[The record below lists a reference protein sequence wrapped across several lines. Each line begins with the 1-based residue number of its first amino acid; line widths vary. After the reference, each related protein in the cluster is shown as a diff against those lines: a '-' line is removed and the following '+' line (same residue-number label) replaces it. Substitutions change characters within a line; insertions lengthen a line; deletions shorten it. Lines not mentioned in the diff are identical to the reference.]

1 MGCFYN
7 LKVDTLLMPL
17 ENSIKLFVI
26 TLSYDDALR
35 IFNEGF
41 CHNSQLM
48 MMLKVYSAKVS
59 VITLDSDAAHLV
71 TGKRVRVE
79 LWSLSLDYHN
89 TYPKKSWT

>member
-7 LKVDTLLMPL
+7 LKVDTLLMPS

-41 CHNSQLM
+41 CDNSA
-48 MMLKVYSAKVS
+48 Y
-59 VITLDSDAAHLV
+59 DDA
-71 TGKRVRVE
+71 
-79 LWSLSLDYHN
+79 LSIF
-89 TYPKKSWT
+89 S